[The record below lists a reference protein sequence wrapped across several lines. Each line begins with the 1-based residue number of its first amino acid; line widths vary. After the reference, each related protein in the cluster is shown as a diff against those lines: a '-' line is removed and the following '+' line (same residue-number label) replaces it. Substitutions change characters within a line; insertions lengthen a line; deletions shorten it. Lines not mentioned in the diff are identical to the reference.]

1 MKQFE
6 YLFTTVPQSD
16 FDLLW
21 EQPMTD
27 YLNKMG
33 NDGWELIEIKERISY
48 KFNPNWGF
56 LFKREKQTANGELS
70 QIKKEMQ

>member
-6 YLFTTVPQSD
+6 YLFTAVSQSE

-33 NDGWELIEIKERISY
+33 SEGWELIEIKDRLSY

-56 LFKREKQTANGELS
+56 LFKREKQIIHND
-70 QIKKEMQ
+70 